1 MTILIIIY
9 AVSALLYLY
18 YNFIF
23 LKGLDKEQDISL
35 TSKPFVSVVV
45 AARNEEKRLPY
56 LLTSLI
62 NQSYP
67 AAMFEVIVANDS
79 SDDDTAGVVRKFAE
93 KWNNIKLVNVTGREN
108 VRSPKKNALG
118 QAIAA
123 AKGEIILSTDADCI
137 TGIHWI
143 SSMVASYDDDTA
155 MVAGYSSTDP
165 GKWKK
170 ISFIRKFEHVDSHII
185 FAAAAGALNNA
196 KYFSCSGQ
204 NISYRKSAFEAV
216 GGFESI
222 KHILSGDDINLMQL
236 IRRTGKKIRF
246 CMNYHSFV
254 KTRPIDS
261 LGAFLNQ
268 RARWASN
275 TSWQIILNPEFF
287 VYLLGT
293 FITNIGLIPMFFVN
307 TWIASAVFT
316 AKLISDFVFFRVSFM
331 KFNIDKEKMV
341 FFPIWF
347 ICYPFYVFASAI
359 SGMAGLFSWHG
370 RK

>member
-1 MTILIIIY
+1 
-9 AVSALLYLY
+9 
-18 YNFIF
+18 
-23 LKGLDKEQDISL
+23 
-35 TSKPFVSVVV
+35 
-45 AARNEEKRLPY
+45 
-56 LLTSLI
+56 
-62 NQSYP
+62 
-67 AAMFEVIVANDS
+67 MFEVIVANDS
-79 SDDDTAGVVRKFAE
+79 SEDNTAGVVQKFAE
-93 KWNNIKLVNVTGREN
+93 KWSNIRLINVAGREN
-108 VRSPKKNALG
+108 AKSPKKNALG

-143 SSMVASYDDDTA
+143 SSMVASYDDETV

-170 ISFIRKFEHVDSHII
+170 ASFIRKFEHFDSQII
-185 FAAAAGALNNA
+185 FAAAAGALNSS

-261 LGAFLNQ
+261 LRAFINQ

-275 TSWQIILNPEFF
+275 TSWQIMLNPEFF
-287 VYLLGT
+287 IYLLGT
-293 FITNIGLIPMFFVN
+293 FITNIGLVPMFFVN
-307 TWIASAVFT
+307 LWLASVIAA
-316 AKLISDFVFFRVSFM
+316 AKLISDFVFVKASFK
-331 KFNIDKEKMV
+331 KFNVDSEKVM

-347 ICYPFYVFASAI
+347 ICYPLYVFTSAL